1 MFYILFKSHIFTV
14 IFLLKIIIA
23 SNASGDVDA
32 NGAADGVAV
41 TITVPVAAAW
51 TYAPVLGLASVSVFI
66 VGEIVYSK
74 QPE

>member
-1 MFYILFKSHIFTV
+1 M
-14 IFLLKIIIA
+14 LKIIIA

-41 TITVPVAAAW
+41 AITVPVAAAW

>member
-1 MFYILFKSHIFTV
+1 M
-14 IFLLKIIIA
+14 LKIIIA
-23 SNASGDVDA
+23 SNAFGDIDA

-41 TITVPVAAAW
+41 DGVAVAITVPVATAW